1 MPPAVT
7 IDLRTNVPTPRSA
20 EQGQPLEPSNAQLA
34 AEAAA
39 GNTASWEELVRRFG
53 PRLHRIAGSH
63 GLDEATSAD
72 VVQTTWLRA
81 LERLHMLREPAAIG
95 GWLATIAR
103 RESVTVV
110 RGRSRERLV
119 DTYDQLDAPDDD
131 RTPED
136 EVAALDQNAQ
146 VRAALHRLPH
156 RDRQLLTL
164 LMASRTP
171 SYTAASAALN
181 MPVGSIGPTR
191 ARSLA
196 ALRRQLVA
204 S

>member
-1 MPPAVT
+1 MPPAMT
-7 IDLRTNVPTPRSA
+7 IDLRTGQSRQQTPPTAPTNGR
-20 EQGQPLEPSNAQLA
+20 LA

-39 GNTASWEELVRRFG
+39 GDTASWEELVRRFG
-53 PRLHRIAGSH
+53 PRLHRIAGAY
-63 GLDEATSAD
+63 GLDEASRAD

-81 LERLHMLREPAAIG
+81 LERLHMLRQPDAIG

-119 DTYDQLDAPDDD
+119 DTYDALDTPDGD

-136 EVAALDQNAQ
+136 EVAALDENAQ

-164 LMASRTP
+164 LMESRSP

>member
-1 MPPAVT
+1 MQLATHNCLTSPNSDPGHRLAAQ
-7 IDLRTNVPTPRSA
+7 N
-20 EQGQPLEPSNAQLA
+20 GQLA
-34 AEAAA
+34 AEAAS

-63 GLDEATSAD
+63 GLDEASAAD

-81 LERLHMLREPAAIG
+81 FERLHMLREPAAVG

-103 RESVTVV
+103 RESVTMV

-119 DTYDQLDAPDDD
+119 DTYDSLDGPDDD
-131 RTPED
+131 GRTPED
-136 EVAALDQNAQ
+136 EITALDQNEQ
-146 VRAALHRLPH
+146 VRAALHRLPL
-156 RDRQLLTL
+156 RDRQLLTM
-164 LMASRTP
+164 LMASRAP

-196 ALRRQLVA
+196 ALRRELVLL
-204 S
+204 

>member
-1 MPPAVT
+1 MRPAT
-7 IDLRTNVPTPRSA
+7 KNLTRHARSD
-20 EQGQPLEPSNAQLA
+20 GQLVS
-34 AEAAA
+34 EAVA
-39 GNTASWEELVRRFG
+39 GDTVSWEELVRRFSV
-53 PRLHRIAGSH
+53 RLHRIAGTY
-63 GLDEATSAD
+63 GLDNASAAD

-81 LERLHMLREPAAIG
+81 FERLHMLRDPAAVG
-95 GWLATIAR
+95 GWLVTITR
-103 RESVTVV
+103 RESVSVV

-119 DTYDQLDAPDDD
+119 DTYDSIDAPDDG

-136 EVAALDQNAQ
+136 EIAALDQNAQ
-146 VRAALHRLPH
+146 VRAALQRLPQ
-156 RDRQLLTL
+156 RDRKLLTM

-196 ALRRQLVA
+196 ALRRELVH

>member
-1 MPPAVT
+1 MRNATV
-7 IDLRTNVPTPRSA
+7 
-20 EQGQPLEPSNAQLA
+20 EPGPGYRLDASDGQLA
-34 AEAAA
+34 AEAMA
-39 GNTASWEELVRRFG
+39 GDSASWEELVRRFG
-53 PRLHRIAGSH
+53 PRLHRIAGAH
-63 GLDEATSAD
+63 GLDDATAAD

-81 LERLHMLREPAAIG
+81 LERLHMLRDLAAVG
-95 GWLATIAR
+95 GWLTTIAR
-103 RESVTVV
+103 RESITVV

-119 DTYDQLDAPDDD
+119 DTYDYIDAPDDG

-136 EVAALDQNAQ
+136 EITALEQKAQ
-146 VRAALHRLPH
+146 VRAALCRLPQ

-164 LMASRTP
+164 LMASRAP

-196 ALRRQLVA
+196 ALRRELVLL
-204 S
+204 